1 MRMVAILPRGEGSR
15 LVARVSVN
23 RVDVEDHPLR
33 PAQEAQPRGVAALHP
48 QTATHRRTAPLG
60 NCVTPAAQARGP

>member
-1 MRMVAILPRGEGSR
+1 
-15 LVARVSVN
+15 VARVSVN